1 MKSDNG
7 EVFADDA
14 KSITVDVDV
23 VTLVAV
29 VVVATPNWKLD
40 KVLGASAELVKNDTE
55 LDVAGAL
62 VAKVGSEPFNDGA
75 GSEFV
80 VFGIE
85 GGEFVTRAGVVIGA
99 IVLDVVVVVKVIE
112 AGADVT
118 GAST

>member
-1 MKSDNG
+1 M
-7 EVFADDA
+7 VA
-14 KSITVDVDV
+14 IV
-23 VTLVAV
+23 VA
-29 VVVATPNWKLD
+29 VVATPNWKLG
-40 KVLGASAELVKNDTE
+40 KVLGASAVLVKNETE
-55 LDVAGAL
+55 LDVDGAL
-62 VAKVGSEPFNDGA
+62 VAKVDSEPFTNGV

-80 VFGIE
+80 VLGIE

>member
-7 EVFADDA
+7 AVFADDA

-23 VTLVAV
+23 VTLV
-29 VVVATPNWKLD
+29 VVVATPNWKLG

-62 VAKVGSEPFNDGA
+62 VAKVGSEPFTDEA

-99 IVLDVVVVVKVIE
+99 MVLDVVVVVKVIE